1 MNYRK
6 RRLKRYSVEL
16 DITAFMNLIVVLV
29 PFLLTSVVFTR
40 LAVLEL
46 NLPAAASGPTEIA
59 KSLQLEITIR
69 PQAIEVGDRNAGLIQ
84 RIDSTPQGYDY
95 HALSGLMRQLKARY
109 PDKLDATILSEP
121 DTPYDTLVQVMDAV
135 RSVRVAQTGPNAHV
149 ELFPDI
155 SIGDAPPATRTGLK
169 EG

>member
-6 RRLKRYSVEL
+6 RRLKKHTVEL

-46 NLPAAASGPTEIA
+46 NLPAAASGPTEIG
-59 KSLQLEITIR
+59 KNLQLEITIR
-69 PQAIEVGDRNAGLIQ
+69 PRAIEVGDRNAGLIQ
-84 RIDSTPQGYDY
+84 RVESNAQGYDY
-95 HALSGLMRQLKARY
+95 QALSDLMRQLKARY

-121 DTPYDTLVQVMDAV
+121 DTAYDTLVQVMDAV
-135 RSVRVAQTGPNAHV
+135 RSARAAQTGSHARV
-149 ELFPDI
+149 ELFPEI
-155 SIGDAPPATRTGLK
+155 SVGDAPPAVRAGT
-169 EG
+169 

>member
-6 RRLKRYSVEL
+6 RRLKRHAVEL

-46 NLPAAASGPTEIA
+46 NLPAAASGPVEIG
-59 KSLQLEITIR
+59 KNLQLEITIR
-69 PQAIEVGDRNAGLIQ
+69 PRSIEVGDRNAGLIR
-84 RIDSTPQGYDY
+84 RIDSTAQGYDY
-95 HALSGLMRQLKARY
+95 QTLSDVMRQLKARY
-109 PDKLDATILSEP
+109 PDKTDATILSEP

-135 RSVRVAQTGPNAHV
+135 RSARVEQPGSRARM
-149 ELFPDI
+149 ELFPEI
-155 SIGDAPPATRTGLK
+155 SVGDAPPTTRS
-169 EG
+169 

>member
-1 MNYRK
+1 MSYRK
-6 RRLKRYSVEL
+6 RRLKKHTVEL

-46 NLPAAASGPTEIA
+46 NLPASASGPTEIE
-59 KSLQLEITIR
+59 KSLKLEITIR
-69 PQAIEVGDRNAGLIQ
+69 PQAIEVGDRNAGLIR
-84 RIDSTPQGYDY
+84 RIDSTTQGYDY
-95 HALSGLMRQLKARY
+95 PALSDLMRQLKTRY
-109 PDKLDATILSEP
+109 PDKLDATILSES
-121 DTPYDTLVQVMDAV
+121 DTPYDTLVQVMDTV
-135 RSVRVAQTGPNAHV
+135 RSARVAQTGPNARI

-155 SIGDAPPATRTGLK
+155 SIGDAPPPSRTGPK

>member
-6 RRLKRYSVEL
+6 RRLKKYTVEL

-46 NLPAAASGPTEIA
+46 NLPAAASGPTEIS

-69 PQAIEVGDRNAGLIQ
+69 PRAIEVGDRNAGLIQ
-84 RIDSTPQGYDY
+84 RIDSTAEGYDY
-95 HALSGLMRQLKARY
+95 HALSDLMRQLKTRF
-109 PDKLDATILSEP
+109 PDKLDATILSEQ

-135 RSVRVAQTGPNAHV
+135 RSVRVAQTGPHAHA

-155 SIGDAPPATRTGLK
+155 SIGDAPPATRAGPK

>member
-6 RRLKRYSVEL
+6 RRLKKYTVEL

-46 NLPAAASGPTEIA
+46 NLPAAASGPTEL
-59 KSLQLEITIR
+59 KKDLQLEITIR
-69 PQAIEVGDRNAGLIQ
+69 PRSIEVGDRNVGLIR
-84 RIDSTPQGYDY
+84 RIDSTVQGYDY
-95 HALSGLMRQLKARY
+95 QTLSALMQQLKARY
-109 PDKLDATILSEP
+109 PDKMDATVLSEP

-135 RSVRVAQTGPNAHV
+135 RSARAVQTGSHARV
-149 ELFPDI
+149 ELFPEI
-155 SIGDAPPATRTGLK
+155 SVGDAPPAARAGPK

>member
-6 RRLKRYSVEL
+6 RRLKKYTVEL

-46 NLPAAASGPTEIA
+46 NLPAAASGPTEIS
-59 KSLQLEITIR
+59 KNLQLEITIR
-69 PQAIEVGDRNAGLIQ
+69 PRAIEVGDRNVGLIQ
-84 RIDSTPQGYDY
+84 RIDSTAEGYDY
-95 HALSGLMRQLKARY
+95 HALSDLMRQLKARF
-109 PDKLDATILSEP
+109 PDKLDATILSEQ

-135 RSVRVAQTGPNAHV
+135 RSVRVAQTGPHAHV
-149 ELFPDI
+149 ELFPEI
-155 SIGDAPPATRTGLK
+155 SVGDAPPVTRAGS
-169 EG
+169 

>member
-1 MNYRK
+1 MSYRK
-6 RRLKRYSVEL
+6 RRLKRHAVEL

-46 NLPAAASGPTEIA
+46 NLPSAASGPTEIS
-59 KSLQLEITIR
+59 KNLQLEITIR
-69 PQAIEVGDRNAGLIQ
+69 PRSIEVGDRNAGLI
-84 RIDSTPQGYDY
+84 RRLDSSAQGYDY
-95 HALSGLMRQLKARY
+95 PALAELMRELKARY
-109 PDKLDATILSEP
+109 PDKSDATILSEP

-135 RSVRVAQTGPNAHV
+135 RSARPTQAGAHARI

-155 SIGDAPPATRTGLK
+155 SVGDAPPARSGS
-169 EG
+169 

>member
-1 MNYRK
+1 M
-6 RRLKRYSVEL
+6 EL

-46 NLPAAASGPTEIA
+46 NLPAAASGPTEIS

-69 PQAIEVGDRNAGLIQ
+69 PRAIEVGDRNVGLIR
-84 RIDSTPQGYDY
+84 RIDSTAQGYDY
-95 HALSGLMRQLKARY
+95 QTLSDLMQQLKARY
-109 PDKLDATILSEP
+109 PEKMDATILSEP

-135 RSVRVAQTGPNAHV
+135 RSARAVQTGSHALV
-149 ELFPDI
+149 ELFPEI
-155 SIGDAPPATRTGLK
+155 SVGDAPPAARAGPK